1 MAEASRIRANNR
13 YRKDTYKT
21 LQVAYH
27 KEEELS
33 EKINEHCIKYGYLT
47 ETGPKKGDPN
57 KSAFILKA
65 IETQMKIDRG
75 ELKIVE

>member
-1 MAEASRIRANNR
+1 MAEASRIRANNH
-13 YRKDTYKT
+13 YRKETYKT
-21 LQVAYH
+21 LQVAYR
-27 KEEELS
+27 KEEKLGDR
-33 EKINEHCIKYGYLT
+33 INEHCIEYGYLT
-47 ETGPKKGDPN
+47 ETGPKKGEPN